1 MKKRN
6 LLVGLALLATTACR
20 NNHTLSTNETTQT
33 VTAESEAA
41 KRLNQYATV
50 RLNADLSHLSQNQKQ
65 LVAKLIEA
73 SQLMDEVFWKQ
84 SVGSSD
90 SVLATAANSA
100 EQAYMAINYGP
111 WDRLAA
117 DEPFVAGVSVKPAGA
132 MFYPADMTKAEFEA
146 ANLPD
151 KKSQYTLI
159 KRNANGSLYTVPYH
173 REYAAEVTQAAKLL
187 EQAADLAEDKQFAN
201 YLRLRAEAL
210 RTDEYQASDMAWM
223 DMKNNPIDVV
233 IGPIETYED
242 QLFGYKAAHE
252 AYVLIK
258 DMEWSQRLARY
269 ANLLPSLQE
278 SLPVPAAYKREKPG
292 TDADLNAYDVVYYAG
307 DSNAGSKTIAI
318 NLPNDEQVQLEKGSR
333 RLQLKNAMQAKFDKI
348 MKPIANKLIVEEQ
361 QKLVTYDAFFA
372 NTMFHE
378 VAHGLGIKNTINNKG
393 TVREALKEHASALE
407 EGKADVLG
415 VHMILQ
421 LLENGELEG
430 SREEYLT
437 TFMAGIFRSIRF
449 GSSSAHGKA
458 NLIRFNYFEERGAFA
473 KEASS
478 SRYKVNFDNFT
489 SAVNELSK
497 DILVLQGNGD
507 YQGVQ
512 NFIAT
517 YAVAGPELSAD
528 LAELNEA
535 NIPADIVFEQG
546 TDVLGIR

>member
-20 NNHTLSTNETTQT
+20 NNSTLPTNETTQT

-41 KRLNQYATV
+41 QRLKQYATV

-73 SQLMDEVFWKQ
+73 SQLMDEIFWKQ
-84 SVGSSD
+84 AVGSSD

-117 DEPFVAGVSVKPAGA
+117 DEPFVAGVNVKPAGA
-132 MFYPADMTKAEFEA
+132 MFYPADMTKAEFKA

-173 REYAAEVTQAAKLL
+173 QEYAAEVTQAAKLL

-210 RTDEYQASDMAWM
+210 RTDEYRASDMAWM

-269 ANLLPSLQE
+269 AKLLPSLQE
-278 SLPVPAAYKREKPG
+278 NLPVPAAYKREKPG
-292 TDADLNAYDVVYYAG
+292 TEADLNAYDVVYYAG

-361 QKLVTYDAFFA
+361 KKFVTYDAFFA

-378 VAHGLGIKNTINNKG
+378 VAHGLGIKNTIKNKG

-415 VHMILQ
+415 MHMILQ

-430 SREEYLT
+430 SKEEYLT

-458 NLIRFNYFEERGAFA
+458 NLIRFNYFKERGAFT
-473 KEASS
+473 KEATTG
-478 SRYKVNFDNFT
+478 RYKVNFGRFT
-489 SAVNELSK
+489 SAVNELSE

-507 YQGVQ
+507 YKGVQ
-512 NFIAT
+512 KFINT

-528 LAELNEA
+528 LAALNEA

-546 TDVLGIR
+546 TDVLDIR